1 MTPTTT
7 RTTTTRSIHQLYVL
21 PGEAHAG
28 SGPGDPH
35 RSGGGEGRGDGRG
48 EGRGEGAL
56 RPPEQVSLDGVD
68 AEGARGVQLGP
79 GLDADGRTGQS
90 EPSGQPHGGDDE
102 AVVDAEGGGGRP
114 GGRGGGER
122 RMAQGRGR

>member
-21 PGEAHAG
+21 PDEAHAG

-35 RSGGGEGRGDGRG
+35 RSGGGG

-102 AVVDAEGGGGRP
+102 AVVHAEVGGQRPVELDA
-114 GGRGGGER
+114 GER
-122 RMAQGRGR
+122 QITQ

>member
-7 RTTTTRSIHQLYVL
+7 RTTTTRSIHHLYVL
-21 PGEAHAG
+21 PGEAHAV

-35 RSGGGEGRGDGRG
+35 RSGGGGEGRGDRRG
-48 EGRGEGAL
+48 DGCGEGAL

-68 AEGARGVQLGP
+68 AEGAGGVQLGP

-102 AVVDAEGGGGRP
+102 AVVDAEV
-114 GGRGGGER
+114 GGER
-122 RMAQGRGR
+122 PVELDAGERQIAQC